1 MPLYVCICNRALAEH
16 IASMDEV
23 ADDILNDCDK
33 ETCDELCAYSKALV
47 AAKQVGAP
55 PLSVQPPS
63 SHQLAIQ
70 LLDKWPQFNQ
80 L

>member
-23 ADDILNDCDK
+23 ADDILNDCGK

-55 PLSVQPPS
+55 PS